1 MRSRVRRTNMVKLVA
16 SDLIKQ
22 AMNAITNENVK
33 EECTNE
39 ERGQEQGI
47 AMQQPANASESE
59 DMLERDQA
67 EIEAEIPTVEEG
79 EEVTEMDQDPLDMI
93 EVADYGEEVTWG
105 QRIDCKDES

>member
-79 EEVTEMDQDPLDMI
+79 EELDKASSSHQDI
-93 EVADYGEEVTWG
+93 
-105 QRIDCKDES
+105 CK